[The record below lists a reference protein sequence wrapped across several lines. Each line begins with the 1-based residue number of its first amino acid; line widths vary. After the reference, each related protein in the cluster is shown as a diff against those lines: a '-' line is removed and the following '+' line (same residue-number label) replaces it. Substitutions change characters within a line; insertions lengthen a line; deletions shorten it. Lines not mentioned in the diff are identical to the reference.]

1 MSPTQNGKS
10 REDAET
16 DQQNDVALLI
26 DYENLQVSLKRH
38 FNLTTP
44 KMSLIIQEAQE
55 YGRLVLARAYAPWT
69 SPDLSIDAENLYRQG
84 IDLIYVPTG
93 KNSADVRMAVDAVDL
108 TSRVG
113 NLRTILFVTGDGDLI
128 HPLNYLRQQGR
139 KVVVIGVDAAM
150 SRMLSSAADSVLIYE
165 RDLDPSVRRR
175 ATRAQGGRR
184 TATAPAPAEDTK
196 QEPEPEP
203 EPQPRLTPL
212 KNNPPAEEA
221 FRLLQDVLQ
230 RHGSGE
236 PLLYQEIGHWLWRE
250 HNFKSRTWYGVPF
263 SVFMDAAQEAGYVA
277 LATSGGNSY
286 AALPSSDQLLED
298 SDSDDDEDTTESD
311 TGAVVRLESLQ
322 PEERQM
328 LFDALR
334 ELRDD
339 PRLKYFTF
347 RTILRRLVST
357 SALPRL
363 NETQVRSLLNDLA
376 NREPPILIRSTKRG
390 RNPSGGTYTFASFT
404 LTPDES
410 LLQVHGER
418 DQAAAEAVD
427 AAS

>member
-1 MSPTQNGKS
+1 MAPAQNGKS
-10 REDAET
+10 RDEAEN
-16 DQQNDVALLI
+16 DQQSDVALLI

-150 SRMLSSAADSVLIYE
+150 SRMLSSAADSVLLYE

-175 ATRAQGGRR
+175 ATRGQGRR
-184 TATAPAPAEDTK
+184 QATTTSASTTTIEEPR
-196 QEPEPEP
+196 QEPETPEP
-203 EPQPRLTPL
+203 SPRLTPL
-212 KNNPPAEEA
+212 KGNPPADEA

-230 RHGSGE
+230 RHNNGE
-236 PLLYQEIGHWLWRE
+236 PMLYQEIGHWLGRE
-250 HNFKSRTWYGVPF
+250 HNMKSRAWYGVPF
-263 SVFMDAAQEAGYVA
+263 SVFMDAAQEGGVVQ
-277 LATSGGNSY
+277 LTTSGGNSY
-286 AALPSSDQLLED
+286 ASLPSASTDDQIL
-298 SDSDDDEDTTESD
+298 DETDTDEETAEGD
-311 TGAVVRLESLQ
+311 TGSVVRLESLQ
-322 PEERQM
+322 PEERRA

-334 ELRDD
+334 DLSND
-339 PRLKYFTF
+339 PKLKYFTF
-347 RTILRRLVST
+347 RTILRHLVANSV
-357 SALPRL
+357 LPRL
-363 NETQVRSLLNDLA
+363 SEWQIRSLLNDLA

-390 RNPSGGTYTFASFT
+390 RSSSGGSYTFSSFT

-410 LLQVHGER
+410 LLRVDDPVGEP
-418 DQAAAEAVD
+418 AP
-427 AAS
+427 